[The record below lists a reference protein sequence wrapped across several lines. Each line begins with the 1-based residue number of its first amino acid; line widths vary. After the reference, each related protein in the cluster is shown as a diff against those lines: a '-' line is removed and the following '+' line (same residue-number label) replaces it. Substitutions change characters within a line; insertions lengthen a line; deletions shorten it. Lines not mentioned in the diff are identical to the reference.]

1 MLNGKCLIVEGR
13 SDKLRIAPIINEAVE
28 IICTNGTIGV
38 NQLEELLEPFEDYEL
53 YTFFDADA
61 SGDKLRALMNRHFP
75 EAQHLRTLP
84 TYKEVETTPNR
95 VLASILLKAHFSIH
109 KQFIL

>member
-1 MLNGKCLIVEGR
+1 EGR